1 MALTSP
7 ALTLALPAL
16 FGNIKP
22 ALDTVRRIGPTDF
35 SAEAPEYVVAP
46 GATVKVPV
54 ASITAA
60 SEYNDSTNNYATG
73 GATAWATLNAKHYLQ
88 GFDITG
94 VNVDE
99 GVDAGRM
106 RQIFALRA
114 GSGIAAA
121 CMKAMKDGLD
131 GLTASTAVT
140 LPGLSATGIDDY
152 QTLGSDVAWLDRSGA
167 VLALN
172 AAEYANVKKVFA
184 AEHVIGTEKELAEF
198 IGFGD
203 LLCVPGLTARAVI
216 VPSGSVRRL
225 ARVPT
230 IIAEYREAGV
240 QVDDDSGLAVGIVV
254 ANDQA
259 RNRVIVNGDVW
270 FGVTA
275 LDAGAAASTPGA
287 VMVGTASERTPPAGS
302 GNARGIPRA
311 FHFPSAVLR
320 N

>member
-22 ALDTVRRIGPTDF
+22 TLDTVRRIGPTDF

-46 GATVKVPV
+46 GATIKVPV
-54 ASITAA
+54 ASIAAA
-60 SEYNDSTNNYATG
+60 SEYNDSTNNYMTG
-73 GATAWATLNAKHYLQ
+73 GNTGWATLNAKHYLQ

-94 VNVDE
+94 VNVDQ

-106 RQIFALRA
+106 KQIFALRA

-121 CMKAMKDGLD
+121 CMKALKDGLD

-140 LPGLSATGIDDY
+140 LPATATIDDY
-152 QTLGSDVAWLDRSGA
+152 QTLGSDVAWLDRASA

-172 AAEYANVKKVFA
+172 ASEYANLKKVFA
-184 AEHVIGTEKELAEF
+184 AEHVIGNEKELADF
-198 IGFGD
+198 IGFSD
-203 LLCVPGLTARAVI
+203 LVCVPGLTARAVI
-216 VPSGSVRRL
+216 VPYSSVGML

-230 IIAEYREAGV
+230 IIADYREAGV

-254 ANDQA
+254 ANDQTH
-259 RNRVIVNGDVW
+259 NRIVCNGDIW

-275 LDAGAAASTPGA
+275 IDAGATSATAGA
-287 VMVGTASERTPPAGS
+287 IKVGTGS
-302 GNARGIPRA
+302 
-311 FHFPSAVLR
+311 
-320 N
+320 

>member
-46 GATVKVPV
+46 GATIKVPV
-54 ASITAA
+54 ASIAAA

-99 GVDAGRM
+99 GVNAASM
-106 RQIFALRA
+106 KQIFALRA

-121 CMKAMKDGLD
+121 CMKALKDGLD

-140 LPGLSATGIDDY
+140 LPAAATIDDY
-152 QTLGSDVAWLDRSGA
+152 QTLGSDVAWLDRANA

-198 IGFGD
+198 IGFSD
-203 LLCVPGLTARAVI
+203 LVCVPGLTARAVI
-216 VPSGSVRRL
+216 APYSSIGML

-259 RNRVIVNGDVW
+259 HNRVIVNGDIW

-275 LDAGAAASTPGA
+275 LDAGATSATAGA
-287 VMVGTASERTPPAGS
+287 IKVGTGS
-302 GNARGIPRA
+302 
-311 FHFPSAVLR
+311 
-320 N
+320 

>member
-22 ALDTVRRIGPTDF
+22 ALDIVRRIGPTDF

-46 GATVKVPV
+46 GATIKVPV

-60 SEYNDSTNNYATG
+60 SEYNDSTNNYTTG
-73 GATAWATLNAKHYLQ
+73 GSTAWATLNAKHYLQ

-106 RQIFALRA
+106 RQIFAIRA
-114 GSGIAAA
+114 GSGIASA

-131 GLTASTAVT
+131 GLEASTTVVLPAV
-140 LPGLSATGIDDY
+140 ATAGISDY
-152 QTLGSDVAWLDRSGA
+152 QNLGGGVDWLNRAGS

-172 AAEYANVKKVFA
+172 AVEYANLKKVFA

-198 IGFGD
+198 IGFSD
-203 LLCVPGLTARAVI
+203 IVCVPGMEARAVI
-216 VPSGSVRRL
+216 IPYSSVGML
-225 ARVPT
+225 SRVPT
-230 IIAEYREAGV
+230 IIANYREAGV

-254 ANDQA
+254 ANDQTH
-259 RNRVIVNGDVW
+259 NRIVCNGDIW

-275 LDAGAAASTPGA
+275 IDAGSTSAKAGA
-287 VMVGTASERTPPAGS
+287 IKVGTQG
-302 GNARGIPRA
+302 
-311 FHFPSAVLR
+311 
-320 N
+320 